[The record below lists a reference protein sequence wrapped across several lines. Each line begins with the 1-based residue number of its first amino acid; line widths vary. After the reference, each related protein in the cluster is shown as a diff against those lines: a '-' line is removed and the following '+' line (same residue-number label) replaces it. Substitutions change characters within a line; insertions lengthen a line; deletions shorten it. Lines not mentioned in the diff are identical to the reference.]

1 MGVDDECC
9 DFGYEWIERLWN
21 ISLWKM
27 KGIYEVEELFDNI
40 PEYMLYLWHD
50 KFWYY
55 DTAKWTTKIDDRSLP
70 GTRYN
75 SQVKCIFEYNSYEI
89 VDDMIKY
96 IKKTCRE
103 LTVEE
108 KENYRKKLMIEQV
121 TLPQIHENS

>member
-9 DFGYEWIERLWN
+9 DFGYEWIKRLWN

-27 KGIYEVEELFDNI
+27 KGIYKVEELFDNI

-108 KENYRKKLMIEQV
+108 KENYRKKLMIDQ
-121 TLPQIHENS
+121 

>member
-27 KGIYEVEELFDNI
+27 KSIYKVEELFDNI

-108 KENYRKKLMIEQV
+108 KENYRKKLMIHQ
-121 TLPQIHENS
+121 

>member
-108 KENYRKKLMIEQV
+108 KENYRKKLMIDQ
-121 TLPQIHENS
+121 